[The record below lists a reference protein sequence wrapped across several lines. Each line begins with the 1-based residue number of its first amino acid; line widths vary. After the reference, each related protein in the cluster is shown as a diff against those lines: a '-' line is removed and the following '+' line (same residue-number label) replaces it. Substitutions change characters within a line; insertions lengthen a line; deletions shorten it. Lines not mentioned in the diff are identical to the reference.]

1 MEQTNW
7 LECLSNQTQL
17 VQILETN
24 QYTEKFG
31 LVLSSEDARLLAEE
45 RTAALK
51 KEQRVEFGQSI
62 LPKIIY
68 VFCDSAF
75 VNQSN
80 YRDTLLRLQ
89 EIFYFYKNEMMYEI
103 TDDELLEF
111 MREQFENV
119 CYGDLDYLEG
129 TCLDIFAQAIRAGYS
144 GYIASEGRHEFEKF
158 DITPRWDKGLY
169 LAALRELCWE

>member
-68 VFCDSAF
+68 VFCDS
-75 VNQSN
+75 S
-80 YRDTLLRLQ
+80 RL
-89 EIFYFYKNEMMYEI
+89 
-103 TDDELLEF
+103 
-111 MREQFENV
+111 
-119 CYGDLDYLEG
+119 
-129 TCLDIFAQAIRAGYS
+129 
-144 GYIASEGRHEFEKF
+144 
-158 DITPRWDKGLY
+158 
-169 LAALRELCWE
+169 

>member
-51 KEQRVEFGQSI
+51 KE
-62 LPKIIY
+62 
-68 VFCDSAF
+68 
-75 VNQSN
+75 
-80 YRDTLLRLQ
+80 
-89 EIFYFYKNEMMYEI
+89 
-103 TDDELLEF
+103 
-111 MREQFENV
+111 
-119 CYGDLDYLEG
+119 
-129 TCLDIFAQAIRAGYS
+129 
-144 GYIASEGRHEFEKF
+144 
-158 DITPRWDKGLY
+158 
-169 LAALRELCWE
+169 